1 MSAMA
6 DEIRKVLLVEDDQ
19 DHAELT
25 VSILQD
31 LKRRDDYQF
40 RVDVAKTGEECLK
53 AISDD
58 QYDTILLDYSLPR
71 MSGIEVLEKIR
82 GMGIETPV
90 IIVTGYGDEKVAVN
104 SMKSGA
110 YDYVVKEQG
119 YLKSLPNVLRR
130 VIDQYGQMQ
139 EKRCLEERLEKYQI
153 ELEMSRRLA
162 SIGEMV
168 ARIAHEIKNP
178 LSRIRM
184 GIDCITEQLNN
195 DPSTKKSVEGILN
208 GLETLNAIATDMLNY
223 AKPISMELQNLDV
236 NKTVDCSISA
246 LSDRIREDGVVI
258 KRQYN
263 TRLGSINMDGVRMKE
278 VFVNIISNALD
289 AMPSGGTL
297 LIKTFRTKEE
307 GMEYITF
314 SFTDSGSGI
323 DDRDIEKIFNPFYTT
338 KSQGTGLGLA
348 IVKKIVELHGGRI
361 VVTSRKGE
369 GTTFTVKLRRS

>member
-162 SIGEMV
+162 SIGEMA

>member
-19 DHAELT
+19 DHADLT

-162 SIGEMV
+162 SIGEMA